1 GVLISAAP
9 EIIYAEDT
17 DGDGK
22 ADVRKVL
29 FSGFG
34 EGNQQHRVNGF
45 EYGLDNWVY
54 AANGDSS
61 GTIRSLMT
69 GKSANLRGHD
79 LRFRPDTSEFET
91 IAGQTQFGRHRDDWG
106 NWFGNNN
113 PTWLWHYFLDEH
125 YLARNPHLAVSATRK
140 VLANYAEGRSRW
152 RALHRRHVPPR
163 HRASGIFSRRVEAPS
178 RLARRRRQGPY
189 LARLS

>member
-1 GVLISAAP
+1 MRDYPSGNGGKGGAVKFLEDTEGDCHYDKATVFLDGLNFPNGIMPWRKGVLISAAP

-45 EYGLDNWVY
+45 DNWVY

-91 IAGQTQFGRHRDDWG
+91 IAGQTQFGRRRDDWG

-113 PTWLWHYFLDEH
+113 PTWL
-125 YLARNPHLAVSATRK
+125 
-140 VLANYAEGRSRW
+140 
-152 RALHRRHVPPR
+152 
-163 HRASGIFSRRVEAPS
+163 
-178 RLARRRRQGPY
+178 
-189 LARLS
+189 